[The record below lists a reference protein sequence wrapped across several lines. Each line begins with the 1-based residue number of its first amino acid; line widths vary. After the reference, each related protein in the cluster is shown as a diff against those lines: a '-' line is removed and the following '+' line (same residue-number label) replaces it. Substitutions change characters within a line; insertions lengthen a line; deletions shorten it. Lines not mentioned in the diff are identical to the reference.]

1 MKFLNDIRLLLL
13 GLWLGGSVFF
23 IAVAQVAFSILPER
37 ELAGAIVGIAM
48 AAWFEVAEDLV
59 DHMDQGRL
67 ATFADK
73 FERGL
78 ALLEAGLPV

>member
-1 MKFLNDIRLLLL
+1 
-13 GLWLGGSVFF
+13 
-23 IAVAQVAFSILPER
+23 
-37 ELAGAIVGIAM
+37 M

-59 DHMDQGRL
+59 DYMDQGRL